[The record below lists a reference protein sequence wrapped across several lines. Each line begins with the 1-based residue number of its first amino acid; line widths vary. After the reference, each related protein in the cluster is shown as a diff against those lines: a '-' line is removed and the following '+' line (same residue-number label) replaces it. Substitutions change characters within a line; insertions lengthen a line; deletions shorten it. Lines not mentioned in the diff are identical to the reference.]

1 MIKSAIFDLD
11 GVLIKTKDIHY
22 ESLNDALREIS
33 ERYVISKEDHLSIF
47 DGLNTKDKLRLIS
60 KKGGLPES
68 LHAEIWERKQR
79 ITKDRLKT
87 LNRDEN
93 IVEAISFLAYNKVKI
108 ACCSNSIKESILI
121 CLDRLGILK
130 FFDAIYSNEDVSM
143 SKPYPE
149 IYWRAMIDLKS
160 APEETLIFEDS
171 PVGILAAKRSG
182 ANVYRIESP
191 KNVNRALMEDL
202 IKNKKNMSSINWENK
217 SMNVLIPMAG
227 AGSRFEKAGYTFP
240 KPLIDVKGKPMI
252 QTVVDNLGIEA
263 NFIFVVRKEHREKY
277 NLDNV
282 LALIAPKCKIVETD
296 GITEGAACT
305 TLLAEEFIN
314 NDHPLLIANSDQF
327 VEWNP
332 PEFYYKFQEQ
342 DSDASM
348 LIFKSVSPK
357 WSFAEIGEDGYVKRV
372 KEKDPIS
379 DNATVGIYIYKNG
392 SDYVKYAKEMISE
405 NDRHNGE
412 FYVCPIFNYFIRDGK
427 KVTTYNI
434 EKMWGLGT
442 PEDLE
447 YFLSNYDKS

>member
-22 ESLNDALREIS
+22 ESLNDALREVS
-33 ERYVISKEDHLSIF
+33 EDYVISKSDHLSTY
-47 DGLNTKDKLRLIS
+47 DGLNTKDKLNLIS
-60 KKGGLPES
+60 
-68 LHAEIWERKQR
+68 ERKGLSKLLHDKIWKRKQE

-87 LNRDEN
+87 LNNNEN
-93 IVEAISFLAYNKVKI
+93 LFDAISFLAYNNIKI
-108 ACCSNSIKESILI
+108 ACCSNSIRESILI
-121 CLDRLGILK
+121 CLDRLGILD
-130 FFDAIYSNEDVSM
+130 FFDTIYSNEDVSM

-149 IYWRAMIDLKS
+149 IYWRAMIDLGS
-160 APEETLIFEDS
+160 MPEETIIFEDS
-171 PVGILAAKRSG
+171 PIGILAAKRSG

-191 KNVNRALMEDL
+191 KDITRKLMENL
-202 IKNKKNMSSINWENK
+202 VKKNNPNRFMKWENK
-217 SMNVLIPMAG
+217 KMNVLIPMAG

-252 QTVVDNLGIEA
+252 QTVVDNLGVDA
-263 NFIFVVRKEHREKY
+263 NFIFVVRRDHREKY

-282 LALIAPKCKIVETD
+282 LSLIAPNCKIVETD

-314 NDHPLLIANSDQF
+314 NDNPLLIANSDQF
-327 VEWNP
+327 VEWQP
-332 PEFYYKFQEQ
+332 SEFYYKFQEQ
-342 DSDASM
+342 ESDASM

-357 WSFAEIGEDGYVKRV
+357 WSFAKIGEHGYVEMV

-379 DNATVGIYIYKNG
+379 DNATVGIYIYKKG
-392 SDYVKYAKEMISE
+392 SEYVKYAREMISKE
-405 NDRHNGE
+405 DRHNGE
-412 FYVCPIFNYFIRDGK
+412 FYVCPVFNYFINDGK
-427 KVTTYNI
+427 RVTAYNI

-447 YFLSNYDKS
+447 YFLSNYGKS